1 MLKEEILKALS
12 ELHVAKFHLKKYLK
26 NHLEKLYNA
35 IVESTKF
42 LGTDDNVSVAERIYC
57 IKHDV
62 TSVPK
67 C

>member
-1 MLKEEILKALS
+1 MPKEDILKALS
-12 ELHVAKFHLKKYLK
+12 ELHIAKFHLKKYLK
-26 NHLEKLYNA
+26 NHLEKLYSA
-35 IVESTKF
+35 IVECTKF
-42 LGTDDNVSVAERIYC
+42 LGTAGSVSMSERIYC